1 MSEVLR
7 IRMPGA
13 AAAPRD
19 DARYCVELQP
29 AELSWPVRFYF
40 LQTEDQR
47 WATVGVELGL
57 RTISREAIEE
67 GLDSDDAELRAK
79 TIRWVA
85 ANFERY
91 ESEAKTALSGGAM
104 APEARSGDWELT
116 PEHLRHFARRYR
128 ELVELNGRRG
138 VVKQLAIEYGRN
150 PSTIWRWK
158 KAARE
163 AEYLTENE

>member
-7 IRMPGA
+7 IRIPGA

-19 DARYCVELQP
+19 DARFCVEIQP
-29 AELSWPVRFYF
+29 AELRWPLRFYF

-57 RTISREAIEE
+57 RTISREAIDE
-67 GLDSDDAELRAK
+67 LDSDDAEILTK
-79 TIRWVA
+79 SVRWIA

-91 ESEAKTALSGGAM
+91 EAEAKAALGGGTLL
-104 APEARSGDWELT
+104 PRTGRGDWEMT
-116 PEHLRHFARRYR
+116 PEHLRHFARRYHD
-128 ELVELNGRRG
+128 LVELNGRRG
-138 VVKQLAIEYGRN
+138 VVKQLATEYSCN

-163 AEYLTENE
+163 AGYLGADE